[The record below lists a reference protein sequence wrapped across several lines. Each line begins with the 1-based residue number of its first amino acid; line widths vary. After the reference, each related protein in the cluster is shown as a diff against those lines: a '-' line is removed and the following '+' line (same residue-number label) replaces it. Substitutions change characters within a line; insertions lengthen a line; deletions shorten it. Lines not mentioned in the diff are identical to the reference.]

1 MLPKLADRINKISAD
16 TIHGASWLTRQ
27 ATSVLIFAVKESRA
41 ETVEQFI
48 EEVTSI
54 TSAVARARPG
64 MVSIA
69 NYANFFLAQILAAGQ
84 QKDLAAFKSYSM
96 AKGQELIKS
105 SRQAFL
111 KAVEYASA
119 IVKDDD
125 TIATCSYSSTVCR
138 ALAVAKHKGTNFR
151 VLIAESKVGNTSYG
165 EATAAELAKHHIP
178 TEIFAD
184 SNITRQITKA
194 SKTLLGAD
202 AVTASGHIVNGTPSL
217 QLAQASGNRH
227 IPMYVVCETAKFD
240 FFGHLGENTEP
251 GFDIVPLSTCT
262 AVITEKGTMKPDLV
276 TAYIQQKNEEMTQI
290 FSQRGFQPL

>member
-125 TIATCSYSSTVCR
+125 TIATELWEFIQAVQGKAQVEITAVEGYKDEAICMALYESSWLNGSTVAVADVEAG
-138 ALAVAKHKGTNFR
+138 ALANYQR
-151 VLIAESKVGNTSYG
+151 DLD
-165 EATAAELAKHHIP
+165 EA
-178 TEIFAD
+178 
-184 SNITRQITKA
+184 
-194 SKTLLGAD
+194 LG
-202 AVTASGHIVNGTPSL
+202 L
-217 QLAQASGNRH
+217 
-227 IPMYVVCETAKFD
+227 
-240 FFGHLGENTEP
+240 
-251 GFDIVPLSTCT
+251 
-262 AVITEKGTMKPDLV
+262 
-276 TAYIQQKNEEMTQI
+276 
-290 FSQRGFQPL
+290 